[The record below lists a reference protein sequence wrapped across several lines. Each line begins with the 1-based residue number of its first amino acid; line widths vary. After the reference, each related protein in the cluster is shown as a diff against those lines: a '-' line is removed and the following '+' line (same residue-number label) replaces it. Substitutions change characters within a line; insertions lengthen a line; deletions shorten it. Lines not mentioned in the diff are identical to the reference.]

1 MKRTNVLLLAS
12 TVSNIMDWMPLPP
25 GEYVIE
31 IGKQKIPFG
40 LKEGE
45 NMTFER
51 KEEKT

>member
-1 MKRTNVLLLAS
+1 MKRTKILFLVG
-12 TVSNIMDWMPLPP
+12 TVSNIMDRMPLPP

-45 NMTFER
+45 NMTFQR
-51 KEEKT
+51 KEKKT